1 MKLHLI
7 KKKKQITIFYYFS
20 FQLHSQ
26 KSNNTKLTS
35 DTKVRIKLNLLE
47 KKKGSKLIGGTKI
60 LIKY

>member
-47 KKKGSKLIGGTKI
+47 KKGSKLIGGTKI